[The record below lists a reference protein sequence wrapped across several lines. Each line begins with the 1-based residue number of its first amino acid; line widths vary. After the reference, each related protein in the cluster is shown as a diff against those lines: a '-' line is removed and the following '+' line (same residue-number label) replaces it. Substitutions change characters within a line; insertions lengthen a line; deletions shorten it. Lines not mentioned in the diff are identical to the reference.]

1 MICSEWCL
9 VKRES
14 AGLKVVPLRCHCWH
28 CDECRPGRTARLVF
42 EAKAGQ
48 PTIFITLTSR
58 TRPDQTAG
66 EAARALAHAWRKVRA
81 EYLRHHGKRSLD
93 FLAVFEA
100 TKRGWPHLHIV
111 ARCKWIDQAW
121 LSARMD
127 WLIGSPIVDVR
138 KIKNATTLAHY
149 VSKYIGKNP
158 HRFEGVKRYWRSLK
172 FLAPAPLEDTPVIDL
187 GDRWEPINC
196 DWRSMVETFERIGFV
211 ATWARTSATLQWGRP
226 P

>member
-9 VKRES
+9 VKRET
-14 AGLKVVPLRCHCWH
+14 AGLKVVPLRCHCWN
-28 CDECRPGRTARLVF
+28 CDECRPARTARLVY
-42 EAKAGQ
+42 EAKTGQ
-48 PTIFITLTSR
+48 PNIFITLTSR
-58 TRPDQTAG
+58 NRPDQTPD

-81 EYLRHHGKRSLD
+81 EYLREHGKRSLD

-127 WLIGSPIVDVR
+127 ALTGSPIVDVR
-138 KIKNATTLAHY
+138 KIKDAKTLAHY

-158 HRFEGVKRYWRSLK
+158 FRFQGVKRYWRSLK
-172 FLAPAPLEDTPVIDL
+172 FLAPAPLDDPPVMDL
-187 GDRWEPINC
+187 GERWEPIDCN
-196 DWRSMVETFERIGFV
+196 WRHMVEVLETHGWV
-211 ATWARTSATLQWGRP
+211 ASWERTSATLIYGHP